1 LVTCDMHCCPRK
13 YRSVLGMKTLQY
25 VYHPRECG
33 AGWDLEACDLRYRPR
48 GYGVGLGLE
57 GNTEVVGVRGLRS
70 NVLS

>member
-1 LVTCDMHCCPRK
+1 
-13 YRSVLGMKTLQY
+13 MKTLQY